1 MAEDYTPREIVKNL
15 LQGTA
20 SPRPLFLPIVFSLGA
35 RIENMPLRSYLTNP
49 TKITNSV
56 RQIRG
61 RVRSD
66 GITCYYDPFLEA
78 QALGGTVEWESGD
91 YARAV
96 RWPGPA
102 FNGEVPAGLR
112 SPEDSARSSSVNT
125 AAEVIRRLKSLKRD
139 DALLM
144 ACITGPFTLGALLS
158 NADANGELRAD
169 DVQSFAV
176 AFSAAVIARIASV
189 FSEAGANVIF
199 IREEV
204 LPTASTEVFS
214 DWTSSLSSTINIIR
228 FYEALPVLLVTD
240 PRPGNANG
248 NDLFTGIKDCIVGV
262 AAGIGGPPR
271 IDADRVDANRVV
283 TINDERIAL
292 GGVAL
297 PLELFNPQD
306 SVPTA
311 TDEALH
317 CAILDGNPAVITTAG
332 DVGPTVDVK
341 RLNKIWELLHCS

>member
-1 MAEDYTPREIVKNL
+1 
-15 LQGTA
+15 
-20 SPRPLFLPIVFSLGA
+20 
-35 RIENMPLRSYLTNP
+35 
-49 TKITNSV
+49 V

-66 GITCYYDPFLEA
+66 GITCYFDPFLEA

-102 FNGEVPAGLR
+102 FNGEVPVGLR
-112 SPEDSARSSSVNT
+112 SPEDSVKSSSVIT
-125 AAEVIRRLKSLKRD
+125 AAEVIRRLKSLMRD
-139 DALLM
+139 DALLI

-158 NADANGELRAD
+158 NADGDGELRAD

-214 DWTSSLSSTINIIR
+214 DWSSSLSSTINIIR
-228 FYEALPVLLVTD
+228 FYEALPVLLITD
-240 PRPGNANG
+240 PSTADANR
-248 NDLFTGIKDCIVGV
+248 DELFSEIRDCIVCP
-262 AAGIGGPPR
+262 AASIGEPLR
-271 IDADRVDANRVV
+271 IYADRVDAE
-283 TINDERIAL
+283 NDERIAL

-306 SVPTA
+306 SAAAA

-317 CAILDGNPAVITTAG
+317 RAILDGNPAVITTAG
-332 DVGPTVDVK
+332 DVAPSVDVK